1 MTGRIW
7 SALVGAGLAL
17 AVSALVTS
25 TAPVADTTGLRT
37 GMSPAEL
44 TTSPLPAEADAVPTS
59 SQVGAR
65 ANWVKPI
72 AKFRGPLAAA
82 AIVAALGLVGALA
95 FRRGPDTRQPVPTR
109 VRRHVIVSRGPPAL
123 VA

>member
-7 SALVGAGLAL
+7 SALVAAGLAL

-25 TAPVADTTGLRT
+25 TAPVADATGLRT

-44 TTSPLPAEADAVPTS
+44 TTSPLPAEADAVPNS

-65 ANWVKPI
+65 ADWVKPI
-72 AKFRGPLAAA
+72 AKFRGLLAA

-95 FRRGPDTRQPVPTR
+95 FRRRPDTRRPVPTR
-109 VRRHVIVSRGPPAL
+109 VRRHVIVSRGPPAF